1 MFLLYIPLFTWFN
14 NHFVDDGVFPEYI
27 EMVNPPVQSAKKTL
41 IRFMYVCVRI
51 WYFGL
56 P

>member
-1 MFLLYIPLFTWFN
+1 M
-14 NHFVDDGVFPEYI
+14 DEGVFPAYI
-27 EMVNPPVQSAKKTL
+27 EMIESPSLGVKNTL
-41 IRFMYVCVRI
+41 IVFMYVCVRI